1 MARLVVRV
9 VVVSAS
15 FGSCLAG
22 AFAAAVLALLAAA
35 SPGLAAFP
43 GADGLLVTQ
52 PVGGD
57 GLILVGP
64 DGQHPQRI
72 CNDPTCP
79 AGLHPSWSPD
89 GEKILIGSNYQ
100 FSVIYPDG
108 TCLACNVGP
117 SDTTGYTDT
126 APTFTTAGNVL
137 AMALGNAQAT
147 TGFNEVF
154 GVDGVQ
160 LRRGVP
166 PGPALAAAWSVNG
179 RVALVRRVH
188 RRDEVFVTD
197 THQRHVSQL
206 TFTGGGSP
214 SWAPDGNTLAVNHLG
229 VVELIDLHGHVIRRL
244 AVGGSPAY
252 APDGR
257 SVAYVALDGQLMVIG
272 VGGGRP
278 RPVGSVHGT
287 SVDWQP
293 VPATPPPV
301 CRPPA
306 DSTVVASTPDA
317 VITSR
322 TYAET
327 AYLAC
332 LRSANRQ
339 RYLGEAFNFYGG
351 TDPTQSEVSQ
361 LGDFALAGDYVAFF
375 YHYELDY
382 KGQPQLPPPTIQI
395 TLTNLLTDQTTAIP
409 IDAPWYDVQVD
420 PSIVTKIA
428 LSPDG
433 LLAWETTWPDPNV
446 PGSDETISAL
456 DRQGEHTL
464 DSETV
469 TTSPGLADLMIAG
482 NEVTWTHDGQPRS
495 ATLQP

>member
-35 SPGLAAFP
+35 GPGLAAFP
-43 GADGLLVTQ
+43 GADGLLVAQ
-52 PVGGD
+52 PVGGN

-72 CNDPTCP
+72 CNEWC
-79 AGLHPSWSPD
+79 GLGNLHPSWSPD
-89 GEKILIGSNYQ
+89 GQEILFTTFDGP

-108 TCLACNVGP
+108 TCLACSVEFGQ
-117 SDTTGYTDT
+117 GGEH
-126 APTFTTAGNVL
+126 TFTASGNVL
-137 AMALGNAQAT
+137 VGSS
-147 TGFNEVF
+147 GVV
-154 GVDGVQ
+154 GVDGLP
-160 LRRGVP
+160 LRNVLRG
-166 PGPALAAAWSVNG
+166 GATAAVWSVNG
-179 RVALVRRVH
+179 RVALVRTVH

-197 THQRHVSQL
+197 AHQHHLSQL
-206 TFTGGGSP
+206 TFTGAGSP
-214 SWAPDGNTLAVNHLG
+214 SWAPDGNTLAVNHMG

-278 RPVGSVHGT
+278 RPVGSVHVT

-293 VPATPPPV
+293 VPSTPPPL
-301 CRPPA
+301 CRAPTG
-306 DSTVVASTPDA
+306 STVVASTPDA

-322 TYAET
+322 TDGYAT

-339 RYLGEAFNFYGG
+339 RYLGAGFDSRDAENYQG
-351 TDPTQSEVSQ
+351 ELSQ

-375 YHYELDY
+375 YSDEWDY
-382 KGQPQLPPPTIQI
+382 KGLPQSLTTQI

-409 IDAPWYDVQVD
+409 IDAPWWDDVQVD

-433 LLAWETTWPDPNV
+433 LLAWETTWPDPNG
-446 PGSDETISAL
+446 PGSDETISAH
-456 DRQGEHTL
+456 DSQGEHTL

-469 TTSPGLADLMIAG
+469 TTSPGLADLMIVG
-482 NEVTWTHDGQPRS
+482 DEVTWAHDGQPRS